1 MISTQIIIKRV
12 DFGVMD
18 YVGDVV
24 LIYTNLFVVFLGFL
38 LSW

>member
-1 MISTQIIIKRV
+1 MFCAQIIIKRV
-12 DFGVMD
+12 DSGVLD

-24 LIYTNLFVVFLGFL
+24 LVYTNLFVVFLGFL